1 MITFLPY
8 INSFVPTP
16 TRTLAHSFPRFS
28 HRHHH
33 HHHRMSSMESL
44 ILQLHEI
51 SAVKFGSFKLKS
63 GITSPIYIDLRLI
76 ISYPS
81 LLRHISQTLITS
93 IPTTTT
99 FDLVCG
105 VPYTALPIATTVSI
119 SNDIPMVMR
128 RKEVKDYGTSKAIEG
143 NYQKDQ
149 ACLIIED
156 LVTSGTSVLETAAPL
171 RAAGLKVTDAVV
183 LIDREQ
189 GGREN
194 LEENGIKLHAIIKLS
209 EMVRVLRDKGKL
221 EEETEKGVLRFLEE
235 NRRVGVV
242 KGVEKSVRV
251 KSLGFE
257 ERAKLAKNEM
267 GKRLFEV
274 MVKKESNLCVAA
286 DVGTA
291 KELLELA
298 EKVGQE
304 ICLLKTHVDIL
315 PDFTPD
321 FGAKLRAI
329 ADKYNFLIF
338 EDRKF
343 ADIGNTVTM
352 QYEGGIFHILD
363 WADIVNCHIISGP
376 GIVDGL
382 KLKGL
387 PRGRGLL
394 LLAEMSSA
402 GNFAKGDYT
411 AAAVKIAEEHSDF
424 VMGFISVNP
433 ASWPGAPVNPA
444 FIQATPGVQMVTGGD
459 AFGQQY
465 NTPYSVIYDRG
476 SDIIIVGR
484 GIIKAANPA
493 EAAREYRLQGWDA
506 YLAKCTDEKGHVA
519 LDNETIKTAVNH
531 RWPSLVLL
539 GTPRHV
545 IFSPLPPTSRL

>member
-1 MITFLPY
+1 MT
-8 INSFVPTP
+8 
-16 TRTLAHSFPRFS
+16 
-28 HRHHH
+28 
-33 HHHRMSSMESL
+33 SSPSTEAL

-51 SAVKFGSFKLKS
+51 SAVKFGNFKLKS
-63 GITSPIYIDLRLI
+63 GISSPIYIDLRLI
-76 ISYPS
+76 VSYPS
-81 LLRHISQTLITS
+81 LLLQISKTLISTVPS
-93 IPTTTT
+93 STRY
-99 FDLVCG
+99 DLICG
-105 VPYTALPIATTVSI
+105 VPYTALPIATCI
-119 SNDIPMVMR
+119 STSHDIPMLMR
-128 RKEVKDYGTSKAIEG
+128 RKEVKDYGTAKAIEG
-143 NYQKDQ
+143 VFKPDQ
-149 ACLIIED
+149 VCLIIED
-156 LVTSGTSVLETAAPL
+156 LVTSGASVLETAAPL
-171 RAAGLKVTDAVV
+171 RAAGLKVQDAVV

-194 LEENGIKLHAIIKLS
+194 LEENGIRLHSLFRLS
-209 EMVRVLRDKGKL
+209 EMVRVLKEKGKVA
-221 EEETEKGVLRFLEE
+221 EEVEGVVLRFLEE
-235 NRRVGVV
+235 NRKVAAPALP
-242 KGVEKSVRV
+242 KNVEKV
-251 KSLGFE
+251 KIRGLGFE
-257 ERAKLAKNEM
+257 ERAKLTKNPT

-274 MVKKESNLCVAA
+274 MMQKQSNLSLAA

-291 KELLELA
+291 KELLEIA
-298 EKVGQE
+298 EKVGPE

-321 FGAKLRAI
+321 FGSKLRAI
-329 ADKYNFLIF
+329 AEKHNFLIF

-352 QYEGGIFHILD
+352 QYEGGIFHILE
-363 WADIVNCHIISGP
+363 WADIVNAHIISGP

-402 GNFAKGDYT
+402 GNLAKGDYT

-424 VMGFISVNP
+424 VIGFISVNP

-444 FIQATPGVQMVTGGD
+444 FIQATPGVQLVTGGD
-459 AFGQQY
+459 ALGQQY
-465 NTPYSVIYDRG
+465 NTPKSVIYDRG

-506 YLAKCTDEKGHVA
+506 YLAKC
-519 LDNETIKTAVNH
+519 
-531 RWPSLVLL
+531 S
-539 GTPRHV
+539 
-545 IFSPLPPTSRL
+545 SS